1 MTQQQTERDDA
12 LIAEARKNIEKICP
26 ALKDDTRTIAAEA
39 LRLERSGWTPP
50 AKPDRYLVADEKAL
64 ISEAIKR
71 SRSDDIDRTKN
82 QAVSFAC
89 STLMT
94 LIKEGWKPEVKPVD
108 ISFVGNCS
116 PTHRCKVC
124 GALWIC
130 RSDSWSLCSK
140 ECGKCCDNKPMLT
153 QIEPLLH
160 SDLVIWHEP
169 SKPDRY
175 VVAAREFLAAWG
187 ERVLAVDQGEYDGDK
202 RFQAAAAVLRRHF
215 EPPSEVV
222 EAAKFYDAP
231 GSRAGNILARFI
243 LSLQNGAPITGQPL
257 ALITDEQIKQIT
269 NRFLGWK
276 LPEDFHPDDGISF
289 EPEFNKEWNAK
300 QGKPPQRR
308 TPTGTNLFSYTQA
321 EAMVRF
327 ILADFI
333 LKGDQ

>member
-1 MTQQQTERDDA
+1 MTDPTRDDA
-12 LIAEARKNIEKICP
+12 LIDEVLNNLGLRRTARRSSIVREA
-26 ALKDDTRTIAAEA
+26 IA
-39 LRLERSGWTPP
+39 LERSGWTPP

-71 SRSDDIDRTKN
+71 SRSDGIDRTKN

-215 EPPSEVV
+215 PNVEVPNSVKMIAGWVCV
-222 EAAKFYDAP
+222 EDVSRHVP
-231 GSRAGNILARFI
+231 QGSW
-243 LSLQNGAPITGQPL
+243 
-257 ALITDEQIKQIT
+257 DE
-269 NRFLGWK
+269 L
-276 LPEDFHPDDGISF
+276 
-289 EPEFNKEWNAK
+289 
-300 QGKPPQRR
+300 R
-308 TPTGTNLFSYTQA
+308 TWFK
-321 EAMVRF
+321 
-327 ILADFI
+327 DFI

>member
-71 SRSDDIDRTKN
+71 SRSDGIDRTKN

-175 VVAAREFLAAWG
+175 VEVAREFLAAWYWKSH
-187 ERVLAVDQGEYDGDK
+187 VDFGDQAIRGLFDDQK
-202 RFQAAAAVLRRHF
+202 NFQAAAAVLRKHF
-215 EPPSEVV
+215 PSVEVPQEV
-222 EAAKFYDAP
+222 GKLVDVALASKSQYGIHSSEEV
-231 GSRAGNILARFI
+231 LARFI
-243 LSLQNGAPITGQPL
+243 
-257 ALITDEQIKQIT
+257 K
-269 NRFLGWK
+269 
-276 LPEDFHPDDGISF
+276 
-289 EPEFNKEWNAK
+289 
-300 QGKPPQRR
+300 
-308 TPTGTNLFSYTQA
+308 
-321 EAMVRF
+321 
-327 ILADFI
+327 DFI